1 MIAIVNI
8 QGQQFKI
15 SPQQKVY
22 VHRLQANEGDL
33 LELDSVMLVED
44 NNQVRIGQPYLADTK
59 VKVKVLNHLKG
70 DKVLVFKKK
79 RRKGYQKMN
88 GHRQSFSKILVE
100 SIG

>member
-1 MIAIVNI
+1 MIAIVTI

-15 SPQQKVY
+15 SPQQNVY
-22 VHRLQANEGDL
+22 VHRIQASEGDV
-33 LELDSVMLVED
+33 LELNSVMLVED
-44 NNQVRIGQPYLADTK
+44 QDQVRIGQPYLTDTK
-59 VKVKVLNHLKG
+59 VRIKVLSHLKG